1 MFLKTKKY
9 KHFIQ
14 AIMRFAETLSGQ
26 FFMKAVLV
34 ENLPERQFKGHK
46 MHEF

>member
-14 AIMRFAETLSGQ
+14 AIMRFAETLHGH
-26 FFMKAVLV
+26 FFMKFNRFGQKYSRMAIL
-34 ENLPERQFKGHK
+34 
-46 MHEF
+46 